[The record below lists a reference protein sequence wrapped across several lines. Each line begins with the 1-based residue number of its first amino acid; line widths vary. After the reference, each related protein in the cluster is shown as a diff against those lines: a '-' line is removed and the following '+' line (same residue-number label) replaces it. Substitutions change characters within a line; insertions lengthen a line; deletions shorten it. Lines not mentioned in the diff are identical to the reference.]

1 MRRTGLMMFAILGMA
16 VVGCGK
22 DQDEDG
28 YKGDDDCDDLNAA
41 VNPKADETCD
51 GVDNNCNGKID
62 EGLILEWFADK
73 DNDQYGDLATMVAAC
88 IQPAG
93 YVDNSLDCDDAS
105 EDFHPMAQEDDCE
118 DPNDYN
124 CDGSV
129 GYADEDGDGI
139 PACGDCDDSD
149 ADVSAPTVWYVDYDA
164 DGFGSD
170 AITITVCA
178 PDQEDKWAQ
187 NADDCDDLRAS
198 VNPEAVEVCNELDDN
213 CDDTVDEFVTS
224 VFYEDADG
232 DGYGTDASTTDACSV
247 PEGFAVTFDDCDD
260 DLDYVNPGAD
270 EVCNDGLDNNCSG
283 GIGQCALA
291 PEESDLVLWGAA
303 ASDKA
308 GDAVG
313 GGGDFNDDGYD
324 DFVVGAYDESTAASQ
339 AGAAYVIYGAD
350 PEALKG
356 EMSLDEADV
365 VLTGEVAADKAGRA
379 VSIVASLNDD
389 PIADLLVASPAAD
402 PLGLAAAGKLY
413 IVFGGGTSGSLADAD
428 VTFSGQA
435 GYNYAGLGQ
444 AVGDFNNDGDNDLLI
459 GASGNDRGGANRGT
473 IYAVWGPIEAGDIAA
488 AGVTDYI
495 TGQDNEDQIGNG
507 GVKTMDQNGD
517 GLDDVLISA
526 SSNSEGGTD
535 AGSVYVVHGPWSG
548 AIGLDMADIQYTGES
563 SSDRFGSSISSA
575 GDLDGDGND
584 DFIAGSAFDD
594 ATGLDAGA
602 AYIIYG
608 GSDEGGPVDEHASVK
623 LTGEASEDQFGA
635 HVVGNGDINLEDPSS
650 PDVVVSAPFSG
661 GTYDTGSVYV
671 FYGPFSGSIAA
682 SEADV
687 RIDGDTLNDRFGSA
701 LAFVGD
707 VDGDGNS
714 ALLIGAAKKDTT
726 GPDAG
731 GAYLLLGIGL

>member
-1 MRRTGLMMFAILGMA
+1 
-16 VVGCGK
+16 
-22 DQDEDG
+22 
-28 YKGDDDCDDLNAA
+28 
-41 VNPKADETCD
+41 
-51 GVDNNCNGKID
+51 
-62 EGLILEWFADK
+62 
-73 DNDQYGDLATMVAAC
+73 
-88 IQPAG
+88 
-93 YVDNSLDCDDAS
+93 
-105 EDFHPMAQEDDCE
+105 
-118 DPNDYN
+118 
-124 CDGSV
+124 
-129 GYADEDGDGI
+129 
-139 PACGDCDDSD
+139 
-149 ADVSAPTVWYVDYDA
+149 
-164 DGFGSD
+164 
-170 AITITVCA
+170 
-178 PDQEDKWAQ
+178 
-187 NADDCDDLRAS
+187 
-198 VNPEAVEVCNELDDN
+198 
-213 CDDTVDEFVTS
+213 
-224 VFYEDADG
+224 
-232 DGYGTDASTTDACSV
+232 
-247 PEGFAVTFDDCDD
+247 
-260 DLDYVNPGAD
+260 
-270 EVCNDGLDNNCSG
+270 
-283 GIGQCALA
+283 
-291 PEESDLVLWGAA
+291 
-303 ASDKA
+303 
-308 GDAVG
+308 
-313 GGGDFNDDGYD
+313 
-324 DFVVGAYDESTAASQ
+324 
-339 AGAAYVIYGAD
+339 
-350 PEALKG
+350 
-356 EMSLDEADV
+356 
-365 VLTGEVAADKAGRA
+365 
-379 VSIVASLNDD
+379 LNDD

>member
-1 MRRTGLMMFAILGMA
+1 MT

-41 VNPKADETCD
+41 VNPGADETCD

-88 IQPAG
+88 VQPAG

-105 EDFHPMAQEDDCE
+105 AAFHPMAQEDDCE

-149 ADVSAPTVWYVDYDA
+149 AEVSAPSLWYVDYDG
-164 DGFGSD
+164 DGYGSD

-178 PDQEDKWAQ
+178 PDQEDRWAE
-187 NADDCDDLRAS
+187 NADDCDDLRAE
-198 VNPEAVEVCNELDDN
+198 VNPEAIEVCNGLDDN
-213 CDDTVDEFVTS
+213 CDDTIDEFVTT

-232 DGYGTDASTTDACSV
+232 DGYGTDGSTTDACTV
-247 PEGFAVTFDDCDD
+247 PEGFAETDDDCDD
-260 DLDYVNPGAD
+260 ALDYVNPGA
-270 EVCNDGLDNNCSG
+270 EEICNDGLDNNCSG
-283 GIGQCALA
+283 GAGQCIVD
-291 PEESDLVLWGAA
+291 PEEADLVLWGAA
-303 ASDKA
+303 TGDKA
-308 GDAVG
+308 GDSVG
-313 GGGDFNDDGYD
+313 GGGDLNGDGFD
-324 DFVVGAYDESTAASQ
+324 DFVVGAYYESSTAAQ
-339 AGAAYVIYGAD
+339 AGAAYVIYGGSAI
-350 PEALKG
+350 EG
-356 EMSLDEADV
+356 EMSLDDANV
-365 VLTGEVAADKAGRA
+365 VLTGEAAADKAGRA
-379 VSIVASLNDD
+379 VNIVPDLDGD
-389 PIADLLVASPAAD
+389 GRADLLVASPAAD
-402 PLGLAAAGKLY
+402 PSGLSAAGKLY

-428 VTFSGQA
+428 VTFSGQG

-444 AVGDFNNDGDNDLLI
+444 AVGDFNGDGDDDLLI
-459 GASGNDRGGANRGT
+459 GASGNDRGGPNRGT
-473 IYAVWGPIEAGDIAA
+473 VYVVWGPIASGDIAA
-488 AGVTDYI
+488 SGVTDYI
-495 TGQDNEDQIGNG
+495 TGQENEDQIGNG
-507 GVKTMDQNGD
+507 GVKTLDQNGD
-517 GLDDVLISA
+517 GLDDVLITA
-526 SSNSEGGTD
+526 KTNSEGGTD
-535 AGSVYVVHGPWSG
+535 AGSVYVVHGPLSG
-548 AIGLDMADIQYTGES
+548 ALGLGMADLQYTGES

-584 DFIAGSAFDD
+584 DFIAGAAFDD

-608 GSDEGGPVDEHASVK
+608 GSETGGPVDEHASVK
-623 LTGEASEDQFGA
+623 FTGEASEDSFGA
-635 HVVGNGDINLEDPSS
+635 QVIGNGDINDDGEN
-650 PDVVVSAPFSG
+650 DVVVSAPYSG

-682 SEADV
+682 DEADV
-687 RIDGDTLNDRFGSA
+687 RLDGDTLGDHFGNA

-714 ALLIGAAKKDTT
+714 ALLIGAAKKDTI

-731 GAYLLLGIGL
+731 GAYLMLDIGL